1 MEGPH
6 GQVVGTAVVK
16 GKLLGEIFERIERV
30 AGIEPLLVLPVAAL
44 DLAIVAGRE
53 GRMSLWRMPSWAAVF
68 SNSVGRPRLL
78 PENRLVN

>member
-1 MEGPH
+1 MDGELFCK
-6 GQVVGTAVVK
+6 VVQ
-16 GKLLGEIFERIERV
+16 RIKAV
-30 AGIEPLLVLPVAAL
+30 AGVKALLVLPVAAL